1 MHNFASLFGFRLEI
15 RLEIFE
21 SVKHD
26 ANEFM
31 SEIRFTVS
39 DCVLSEIVTRS
50 YVARLDIWIFVFLH
64 N

>member
-39 DCVLSEIVTRS
+39 DCVLSEIVTWS
-50 YVARLDIWIFVFLH
+50 YIAHRYLDIRFST
-64 N
+64 

>member
-1 MHNFASLFGFRLEI
+1 MHNFASLFGLEI

-39 DCVLSEIVTRS
+39 DCVLSEIVT
-50 YVARLDIWIFVFLH
+50 
-64 N
+64 

>member
-39 DCVLSEIVTRS
+39 DCVLSEIS
-50 YVARLDIWIFVFLH
+50 GYSFFYIINCLH
-64 N
+64 NYFSR

>member
-31 SEIRFTVS
+31 SKIRFTVS
-39 DCVLSEIVTRS
+39 DCVLSEIVS